1 LPISPHAMYIKDGKL
16 IKAAPQSA
24 EKFYAYNGA
33 VYVLRSER
41 LKQPGNP
48 YGDNCLPLIMD
59 PADSLDIDTDS
70 DLELAKF
77 LLKRKKS

>member
-1 LPISPHAMYIKDGKL
+1 MRIRDGRLTKGSPQT
-16 IKAAPQSA
+16 P
-24 EKFYAYNGA
+24 EKCYAYNGA

-48 YGDNCLPLIMD
+48 YGDNCRPLIMD

-70 DLELAKF
+70 DLELAEL